1 MVVNERILQKV
12 KELIGDSAPQELY
25 EVFEQ
30 ILEQQSKYDQM
41 EKEPETVKKFYQGI
55 LEINSKNEKIMNYV
69 EKNV

>member
-1 MVVNERILQKV
+1 MVVNAKILQKV
-12 KELIGDSAPQELY
+12 KELIGDSAPPELY

-30 ILEQQSKYDQM
+30 ILEQQAKYDQM